1 MVLSAG
7 MDGGNVKEHGA
18 MHKILQQKTFGGDC
32 KFKTYTGRCHG
43 FVNRGDMDHPAV
55 AKDVDDALGRAEE
68 FLQRHLFTVFVTI
81 FVCEESVWRAW
92 ILLWHFLAGIFFA
105 VAVSETR
112 AFAVVLS
119 RGQLPP
125 RAVVVLLVLLAA
137 VSSFVCPRAF
147 AVKACFVEVLPAPAP
162 ARLNMLVEGLR
173 PELPS
178 LPLYMVECIS
188 DENSVEPFVLVWEK
202 PVP

>member
-1 MVLSAG
+1 M
-7 MDGGNVKEHGA
+7 
-18 MHKILQQKTFGGDC
+18 
-32 KFKTYTGRCHG
+32 
-43 FVNRGDMDHPAV
+43 
-55 AKDVDDALGRAEE
+55 
-68 FLQRHLFTVFVTI
+68 I
-81 FVCEESVWRAW
+81 FCEESVWRAW

-162 ARLNMLVEGLR
+162 ARLNMMVV
-173 PELPS
+173 
-178 LPLYMVECIS
+178 YMVECIS